1 METYFLTVLE
11 ASCLRSK
18 SSRVSSR
25 KSFLLHLQ
33 IATFLLCP
41 YMAFPQYI
49 LKEGKGKGRR
59 RKRKREGDCRRERKG
74 IKWALMSL
82 LRRPLILWDQGPTPM
97 TFSSVQFSRSVVSD
111 SLRPHESQYARPPC
125 PSPSPCHV
133 STNLYMKASPPEVSN
148 FHTPLTTIVTHN
160 HTHTSNTSLAN
171 VDLSLQ
177 TSVIDQYSFLLSSP
191 LPTSLI

>member
-74 IKWALMSL
+74 IK
-82 LRRPLILWDQGPTPM
+82 
-97 TFSSVQFSRSVVSD
+97 
-111 SLRPHESQYARPPC
+111 
-125 PSPSPCHV
+125 
-133 STNLYMKASPPEVSN
+133 
-148 FHTPLTTIVTHN
+148 
-160 HTHTSNTSLAN
+160 
-171 VDLSLQ
+171 
-177 TSVIDQYSFLLSSP
+177 
-191 LPTSLI
+191 